1 MMTRPGALSLTL
13 LASTL
18 FTAAAPA
25 QGAARC
31 AVELVV
37 LGVAQD
43 GGAPQIGNPDD
54 PAWDDP
60 ALRRLATSIA
70 VVDRPHEARYLFEAT
85 PDMREQLQRLDDFAP
100 VDGAGPGLDGIFLT
114 HGHIGHYTG
123 LMYLGFE
130 SMGAQGVPVY
140 AMPSM
145 AAFLFS
151 NGPWD
156 QLVRLGNIELEDLE
170 ADTPDVVGS
179 LTVTPFEVPHR
190 QEYTEVVGYRIDG
203 PDRSALFLPDID
215 SWEEWDEWGEE
226 GPRERSVVETA
237 PEGPGRIERA
247 LASVDVAYLD
257 ATFFANGEIP
267 GRDMSGFPH
276 PFITHSMA
284 RFADLPAEEKA
295 KIRFIHFNHTNP
307 VRFPDAPERREVLE
321 AGFGLAEEGERYCL
335 GD

>member
-1 MMTRPGALSLTL
+1 MTTLSGALALAL
-13 LASTL
+13 LAST
-18 FTAAAPA
+18 A
-25 QGAARC
+25 QSDASPPPRC
-31 AVELVV
+31 AVELLV

-43 GGAPQIGNPDD
+43 GGAPQMGNPDD
-54 PAWDDP
+54 PAWADP
-60 ALRRLATSIA
+60 SLRRLATSLAI
-70 VVDRPHEARYLFEAT
+70 VDRPYDARYLFEAT
-85 PDMREQLQRLDDFAP
+85 PDMREQLQRLDAFAP
-100 VDGAGPGLDGIFLT
+100 STGEGPGLDGIFLT

-123 LMYLGFE
+123 LMFLGFE

-156 QLVRLGNIELEDLE
+156 QLVRLGNIVLEDLQAGE
-170 ADTPDVVGS
+170 PAVVGS

-190 QEYTEVVGYRIDG
+190 QEYTEVVGFRIEG

-215 SWEEWDEWGEE
+215 SWEEWDVWGEV
-226 GPRERSVVETA
+226 GDGA
-237 PEGPGRIERA
+237 PGMIEQA
-247 LASVDVAYLD
+247 LTSVDVAYID

-276 PFITHSMA
+276 PFITHSMD
-284 RFADLPAEEKA
+284 RFADLPDEEKA

-307 VRFPDAPERREVLE
+307 VRFPDAPERQQVFE
-321 AGFGLAEEGERYCL
+321 AGFGLADEGERYCL

>member
-1 MMTRPGALSLTL
+1 MKILSGALALL
-13 LASTL
+13 FLASQAL
-18 FTAAAPA
+18 A
-25 QGAARC
+25 QPDAEPRC
-31 AVELVV
+31 RVELVV

-43 GGAPQIGNPDD
+43 GGAPQMGNPRD

-60 ALRRLATSIA
+60 SLRRLASSIA
-70 VVDRPHEARYLFEAT
+70 VIDRGRNERWLFDAT
-85 PDMREQLQRLDDFAP
+85 PDMREQVQRLDEIMP
-100 VDGAGPGLDGIFLT
+100 VAGAPGLDGIFLT

-123 LMYLGFE
+123 LMFLGFE
-130 SMGAQGVPVY
+130 SMGARDVPVHV
-140 AMPSM
+140 MPSM

-156 QLVRLGNIELEDLE
+156 QLVRYGNIVLREMAEDEPVL
-170 ADTPDVVGS
+170 AGA

-190 QEYTEVVGYRIDG
+190 QEYTEVVGFRIEG

-215 SWEEWDEWGEE
+215 SWEE
-226 GPRERSVVETA
+226 GPS
-237 PEGPGRIERA
+237 GRIEDA
-247 LASVDVAYLD
+247 IAAVDVAYLD

-276 PFITHSMA
+276 PFLTHSME
-284 RFADLPAEEKA
+284 RFAALPPGEKA
-295 KIRFIHFNHTNP
+295 KVRFIHFNHTNP
-307 VRFPDAPERREVLE
+307 VRFPDAPERQQVME

>member
-1 MMTRPGALSLTL
+1 MTTLSGALALAL
-13 LASTL
+13 LASTVQSD
-18 FTAAAPA
+18 ASPPP
-25 QGAARC
+25 RC

-43 GGAPQIGNPDD
+43 AGAPQIGNPDD

-60 ALRRLATSIA
+60 SLRRLATSLAI
-70 VVDRPHEARYLFEAT
+70 VDRPHEARYLFEAT
-85 PDMREQLQRLDDFAP
+85 PDMREQLQRLDEFAP
-100 VDGAGPGLDGIFLT
+100 AGGAAPGLDGIFLT

-145 AAFLFS
+145 AYFLFS

-156 QLVRLGNIELEDLE
+156 QLLRLANIELENLR
-170 ADTPDVVGS
+170 ADTPAVIGS

-190 QEYTEVVGYRIDG
+190 QEYTEVVGFRIDG

-215 SWEEWDEWGEE
+215 SWEEWDEWGEDGE
-226 GPRERSVVETA
+226 TVRSVVETA

-307 VRFPDAPERREVLE
+307 VRFPDAPERQQVFE
-321 AGFGLAEEGERYCL
+321 AGFGLAEAGERYCL

>member
-1 MMTRPGALSLTL
+1 MKTLSGALALSLMASAA
-13 LASTL
+13 LAQPE
-18 FTAAAPA
+18 AAP
-25 QGAARC
+25 RC
-31 AVELVV
+31 TVELVV

-43 GGAPQIGNPDD
+43 GGAPQMGNPDD

-60 ALRRLATSIA
+60 SLRRLATSIGI
-70 VVDRPHEARYLFEAT
+70 VDRATGERWLFEAT
-85 PDMREQLQRLDDFAP
+85 PDMREQVQRLDEIMP
-100 VDGAGPGLDGIFLT
+100 VADAPGLSGIFLT

-123 LMYLGFE
+123 LMFLGFE
-130 SMGAQGVPVY
+130 SMGAREVPVY

-156 QLVRLGNIELEDLE
+156 QLVRYSNIVLQEMREDEPVL
-170 ADTPDVVGS
+170 AGA

-190 QEYTEVVGYRIDG
+190 QEYTEVVGFRIEG

-215 SWEEWDEWGEE
+215 SWEEWETWSE
-226 GPRERSVVETA
+226 GSA
-237 PEGPGRIERA
+237 GRIEDA
-247 LASVDVAYLD
+247 VAAVDIAYLD

-276 PFITHSMA
+276 PFITHSME

-307 VRFPDAPERREVLE
+307 VRFPDAPERARVFE
-321 AGFGLAEEGERYCL
+321 AGFGLAEEGERFCL